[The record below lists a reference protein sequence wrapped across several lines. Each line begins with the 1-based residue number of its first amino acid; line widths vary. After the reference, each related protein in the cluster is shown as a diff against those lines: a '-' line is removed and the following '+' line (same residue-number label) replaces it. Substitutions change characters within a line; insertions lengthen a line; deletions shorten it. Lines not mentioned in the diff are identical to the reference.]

1 MLLRGHLGSSVVEC
15 LPLAQVVIPGSWDQV
30 LHQAPHKEPASL
42 STYFTASL
50 RVSQRGHALNERMS
64 DKKRSIC
71 LSQRESSEK
80 FVWSNL
86 YSKYK
91 NNYSRNNSLPKFC
104 NKLSSNV
111 SRSEIY
117 ISCTTEIDID
127 INMGTEIYLRAERE
141 NNSTVL
147 FIVSN
152 KIVLKYIKLYK
163 ANKFTNVN
171 KFTFWWEI

>member
-1 MLLRGHLGSSVVEC
+1 M
-15 LPLAQVVIPGSWDQV
+15 
-30 LHQAPHKEPASL
+30 
-42 STYFTASL
+42 
-50 RVSQRGHALNERMS
+50 
-64 DKKRSIC
+64 
-71 LSQRESSEK
+71 
-80 FVWSNL
+80 
-86 YSKYK
+86 
-91 NNYSRNNSLPKFC
+91 
-104 NKLSSNV
+104 